1 MDISI
6 KYVVYVVKYTTILTN
21 IIIVKNVI
29 FAIQEKKMNTFT
41 VTNVIIVHIFLKYG
55 ICVNI
60 AILDGIHLMKILS
73 L

>member
-6 KYVVYVVKYTTILTN
+6 KYVVCVVKYTTILTN

-29 FAIQEKKMNTFT
+29 FAIQEKKINTFT

>member
-6 KYVVYVVKYTTILTN
+6 KYVVCVVKYTTILTN

-29 FAIQEKKMNTFT
+29 FAIEEKKINTFT
-41 VTNVIIVHIFLKYG
+41 VTNVIIVHIFFKYCM
-55 ICVNI
+55 CVNI
-60 AILDGIHLMKILS
+60 AILDGVNLMKILS

>member
-1 MDISI
+1 
-6 KYVVYVVKYTTILTN
+6 
-21 IIIVKNVI
+21 
-29 FAIQEKKMNTFT
+29 MNTFT